1 MEFLCLHG
9 AYCNGTTFRTQLE
22 PLLKVFGEGKDHKFT
37 FVNGAFEMDP
47 PVGSKEFFGTAPH
60 HRFFPFHVTNILNSV
75 RRCPKVLSPGRLLD
89 YVKEEVGQEAFTD
102 AVNGLMTMLAEH
114 PSVTGLI
121 GYSEGAMAA
130 ATMIMEEER
139 RQRTDSRPR
148 QIKGAIFFAG
158 WPPVAETDYL
168 GLGTEAEV
176 EVEVVDVPT
185 FHVIGSGDPF
195 VEASMTLYRVCAED
209 TAELFD
215 HGQGHMMPRE
225 MKTLKE
231 LSDAL
236 DQFVDGL
243 E

>member
-1 MEFLCLHG
+1 MLFL
-9 AYCNGTTFRTQLE
+9 Q
-22 PLLKVFGEGKDHKFT
+22 
-37 FVNGAFEMDP
+37 
-47 PVGSKEFFGTAPH
+47 
-60 HRFFPFHVTNILNSV
+60 
-75 RRCPKVLSPGRLLD
+75 
-89 YVKEEVGQEAFTD
+89 
-102 AVNGLMTMLAEH
+102 
-114 PSVTGLI
+114 GLI

-130 ATMIMEEER
+130 ATMVMEEEY

-148 QIKGAIFFAG
+148 QIKCAIFFAG

-168 GLGTEAEV
+168 DTEAEV
-176 EVEVVDVPT
+176 EAAVDVPT

-236 DQFVDGL
+236 DQFVDGIA
-243 E
+243 